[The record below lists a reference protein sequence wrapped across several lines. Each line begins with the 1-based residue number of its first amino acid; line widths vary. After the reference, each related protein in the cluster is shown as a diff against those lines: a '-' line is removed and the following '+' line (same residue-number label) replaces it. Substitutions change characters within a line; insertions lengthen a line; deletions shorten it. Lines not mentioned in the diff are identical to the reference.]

1 MIKPDVFK
9 QVRKALGLTQQE
21 LADKIGLSRVT
32 VNKME
37 QGRLKRGIPD
47 EIAARLLALSKHP
60 LDKVTLAAHAR
71 GENVVNT
78 TRDAVCGPNVQTTS
92 FDDHLWDNEEDDS

>member
-1 MIKPDVFK
+1 MSIKPTVFK

-21 LADKIGLSRVT
+21 LADNLGLSRVT

-47 EIAARLLALSKHP
+47 DVGAKLLALKAGEQAEANAA
-60 LDKVTLAAHAR
+60 KTLQNPV
-71 GENVVNT
+71 NVNY
-78 TRDAVCGPNVQTTS
+78 TREHELSVAFQEAG
-92 FDDHLWDNEEDDS
+92 DDQHLWDNEEED